1 MSVTNK
7 GSVCFYGIGAGQVGS
22 LFVQSYTV
30 TSGYNNTATV
40 VNEEGETVT
49 ARYDDIRS
57 ELMVEGVAKTTDIPE
72 LGGTLTF
79 IVKTASA
86 YPDGD
91 ASLTF
96 KGTITKVDDR
106 GSSKG
111 FVSVSVTAESF
122 EYINYTPTPP
132 A

>member
-1 MSVTNK
+1 MSTNNGVT
-7 GSVCFYGIGAGQVGS
+7 CFYGIGLNQVTA

-30 TSGYNNTATV
+30 TSAFNNTATV
-40 VNEEGETVT
+40 VNESGETVT

-57 ELMVEGVAKTTDIPE
+57 EITVEGVAKSAAIPE

-79 IVKTASA
+79 IAKTNSA
-86 YPDGD
+86 YPNGD